1 MSYLWLF
8 LSRFVMGPVV
18 LLRLDPGGK
27 EAQHS
32 GSSSHSHVSFCV
44 SWALSLKQL
53 PDKFKMW
60 GP

>member
-1 MSYLWLF
+1 MA
-8 LSRFVMGPVV
+8 V
-18 LLRLDPGGK
+18 LLIFCHEACSSVDAGGK

-53 PDKFKMW
+53 PDKFKIW
-60 GP
+60 GS